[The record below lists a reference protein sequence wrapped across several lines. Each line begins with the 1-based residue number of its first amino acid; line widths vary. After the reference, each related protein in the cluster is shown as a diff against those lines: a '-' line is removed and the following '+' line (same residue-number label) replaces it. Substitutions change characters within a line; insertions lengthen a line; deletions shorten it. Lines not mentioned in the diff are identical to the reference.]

1 MASCE
6 PCTELPRLRVTGL
19 PDSLRRSTTAAAFVV
34 AVVVSVLP
42 VPVRAANNDLRN
54 GSVTPQSGTTAAL
67 FTFQV
72 DYVGAAAISVSVRLS
87 GSASGISTI
96 PLALVGGSETD
107 GTYAVTT
114 TLAAD
119 TYTVS
124 FRGDASTQND
134 PVENIGTLV
143 VSPQPTPTPVPTP
156 VPTARPTPRP
166 TPRPTARPTP
176 RPTAAPTLP
185 PGATPRPP
193 VATPQPG
200 ATPGTPG
207 TPAAPAASGSLAP
220 SATEGTLAG
229 NPTPSSTE
237 GGGNV
242 PASSSTDPNAQE
254 ASDTESSA
262 GVGRVVMLAVGGA
275 LAVSGAGYLAV
286 LAVRRRGRV
295 NGGSG

>member
-1 MASCE
+1 M
-6 PCTELPRLRVTGL
+6 RVTGL

-34 AVVVSVLP
+34 AMVVSALP
-42 VPVRAANNDLRN
+42 APVSAANNDLQN
-54 GSVTPQSGTTAAL
+54 GSVTPSSGTTAML

-72 DYVGAAAISVSVRLS
+72 DYVGLAAISVSVRLT
-87 GSASGISTI
+87 GSASGTSTI
-96 PLALVGGSETD
+96 PLALVGGSEAD
-107 GTYAVTT
+107 GTYRVTT
-114 TLAAD
+114 MLAAD

-124 FRGDASTQND
+124 FRADASSQND

-176 RPTAAPTLP
+176 RPTAAPTLR

-193 VATPQPG
+193 VVTPPPG

-207 TPAAPAASGSLAP
+207 TSAAPAASGSQLP

-242 PASSSTDPNAQE
+242 PASGSADPNAQE
-254 ASDTESSA
+254 ASDVESSA
-262 GVGRVVMLAVGGA
+262 GVGRVVMLAVGGT

-286 LAVRRRGRV
+286 LAARRRGRV
-295 NGGSG
+295 NGGSV